1 MENTTKARAEVQ
13 QMELQTVKESI
24 TKTLS
29 ETLIKINGTNNK
41 VLVQA
46 DLLTLQIEMET
57 YLKLLSEKVRN

>member
-1 MENTTKARAEVQ
+1 MENTTKAKAEVQ

-46 DLLTLQIEMET
+46 DLQTLQIEMET
-57 YLKLLSEKVRN
+57 YLKLLSEEVRN

>member
-1 MENTTKARAEVQ
+1 
-13 QMELQTVKESI
+13 MELQTVKESI

-46 DLLTLQIEMET
+46 DLQTLQIEMET
-57 YLKLLSEKVRN
+57 YLKLLSEKVRNWWNVQTVKMK